1 MIKKVISKIKNNKTK
16 VSLISHHLTFRGSD
30 QPPFSDK
37 LLQDYFYYFLK
48 AISIIEEL
56 DNLGKTVL
64 VQLTLKR
71 SYFEELP
78 R

>member
-1 MIKKVISKIKNNKTK
+1 MNKINIKITKIK
-16 VSLISHHLTFRGSD
+16 SLFTSHHLTFRGSD